1 MKALS
6 GHCFQKVAVS
16 ALPLSYHPF
25 SPSPPCSMHPHLP
38 PFLVS
43 QWKELLPYYFVRQA
57 TFDSNFNWYQAQS
70 FISKHF
76 LIRKVIFLWS
86 AHSGTCRMSRVLEVE
101 LKETRLLTESFRGTV
116 LTVGSGCPSSVCI
129 FQDPTSQC
137 QGFTLTLAALVWT
150 CSLNSRS

>member
-25 SPSPPCSMHPHLP
+25 SPSPSCSHAPHLP

-86 AHSGTCRMSRVLEVE
+86 ARSGTGRMSSL
-101 LKETRLLTESFRGTV
+101 
-116 LTVGSGCPSSVCI
+116 GSGAEGDQAAHWELPWHSLDRGMWLSL
-129 FQDPTSQC
+129 QC
-137 QGFTLTLAALVWT
+137 LYFPGSHLPVSGLHSHA
-150 CSLNSRS
+150 CSFSLDLFSEL